1 MKSWMGLQVTRET
14 DQEVHF
20 KASKGALY
28 TIMAIIGV
36 IFVVGIGLTIWG
48 VSKQAEVRAFCQ
60 KTALQEEQLKLLEGK
75 TKQLE
80 VKMKELDRLNRSI
93 LQTVSGFPGST
104 PGETNKAANAEGTGG
119 DMDAYV
125 SKNAGL
131 EQNASIGK
139 CADVGKGTRVDKNA
153 DNKVTIKTISEGKA
167 AAPEWFVQQILW
179 RIFAIDEAMQIQL
192 ANLYSMEDILAK
204 GGPKELEKL
213 VSTLSVSR
221 NGLSTIPSIWPVR
234 GVISSPYGVRTDP
247 ITGQQTFHH
256 GIDIANDAGT
266 PIHVT
271 ATGTISYAGTIPGYG
286 LCVIVNHSRGFQTK
300 YAHLSSILVKDGQ
313 PVEQG
318 SVIGLMGSTGRSTGP
333 HLHYEVIVNGATENP
348 LVFLPV

>member
-1 MKSWMGLQVTRET
+1 MKSWMGLQVTSET

-28 TIMAIIGV
+28 TIMAIIIV

-48 VSKQAEVRAFCQ
+48 VSKQAEVRALRQ
-60 KTALQEEQLKLLEGK
+60 KTALQEEQLKLLDGK

-104 PGETNKAANAEGTGG
+104 PGEVNKAANAEGTG
-119 DMDAYV
+119 
-125 SKNAGL
+125 
-131 EQNASIGK
+131 
-139 CADVGKGTRVDKNA
+139 VDKNA
-153 DNKVTIKTISEGKA
+153 DDKVTVKTISESKA
-167 AAPEWFVQQILW
+167 AAPEWLVQQILW
-179 RIFAIDEAMQIQL
+179 RIFAIDEATQIQL

-213 VSTLSVSR
+213 VSTFSVSR

-318 SVIGLMGSTGRSTGP
+318 AVIGLMGSTGRSTGP